1 MVRDLRV
8 CAVLLPGKDFHFHFH
23 QAKINFPFH
32 VCRTWVN
39 MGQQMNCLQGRD
51 TCFQIWKVIS
61 ISKEGVFLIGH
72 NCWSLLD
79 PAIHLGLLGLNHCS
93 ALMLREVVKKDQN
106 TIKNAKHAE
115 FAENAKY
122 TNMQN
127 IQNMQNIKMCKMCKI
142 CKICKMCKLYK
153 MCKIYGVCKVCK
165 IFRICTIYRI
175 LNICRICKT
184 GQYSQHLGS

>member
-106 TIKNAKHAE
+106 TIKNAKHAKFAE

-122 TNMQN
+122 TNVQN
-127 IQNMQNIKMCKMCKI
+127 VQNMQNLQNVQII
-142 CKICKMCKLYK
+142 Q

-175 LNICRICKT
+175 WKICKICKT
-184 GQYSQHLGS
+184 GQSSQHLGS

>member
-93 ALMLREVVKKDQN
+93 ALMLREVVKKEKE
-106 TIKNAKHAE
+106 IPSK
-115 FAENAKY
+115 
-122 TNMQN
+122 M
-127 IQNMQNIKMCKMCKI
+127 QNMQNLQNLQKMQNLQMCKMCKI
-142 CKICKMCKLYK
+142 CKICQMCKLYK
-153 MCKIYGVCKVCK
+153 MCKTYGVWKVCK

-175 LNICRICKT
+175 WKICKICKT
-184 GQYSQHLGS
+184 GQSSQHLGS

>member
-106 TIKNAKHAE
+106 TIKNAKHAKFAE

-122 TNMQN
+122 TNVQNGQNMQNLQNVQIVQNVQYIRRMQSMQN
-127 IQNMQNIKMCKMCKI
+127 IQNMHNIQNMKNMQNMQNRSKQSTPGFVVPLAM
-142 CKICKMCKLYK
+142 
-153 MCKIYGVCKVCK
+153 
-165 IFRICTIYRI
+165 F
-175 LNICRICKT
+175 
-184 GQYSQHLGS
+184 